1 MADNLT
7 ALANTGSGT
16 DVLATDEIAGVH
28 YPRSKVGFGADGAY
42 IDVSDANKLP
52 VLSTNIAQRIR
63 SACESYP
70 DTSFWEETALASG
83 DFILARGNT
92 GGAGWIEISKDPTAA
107 DTETVLSVI
116 EPIHMPIRINA
127 MVSMTHR
134 NAGEHNALIQ
144 FVSDDEADGQ
154 ALLPMPEPVEI
165 LNASQAT
172 TVITINFATA
182 PTTPF
187 RIGQVVSTYGFV
199 DTRLNVNSATVATIP
214 SATQITLV
222 GNDYAFTSTTI
233 GSTNGNGLAFI
244 ERYDQMG
251 GARNGV
257 SIVHGSATVTQR
269 RFYTRSQGGVSR
281 PSGTLAGSH
290 HVTTG
295 TDLSTALATGYGVDA
310 WGAPLETVLMASR
323 DAVLVQDRATDSNA
337 AYSVRYRSTQ
347 VVPNPARTY
356 RVRFRVRSTP
366 SLTRPMAKIVSV
378 SKAGSTTATV
388 TTDGP
393 HGLTTGNF
401 VGAYGVRDQ
410 TNFANLTTGAACT
423 VTGTNTFTVVWGSS
437 VTATSYGGFVMR
449 VQGQQALGGAIAQVA
464 QSVSRTNNILS
475 LVGNATWAAPAVIGN
490 IVQLHGVRD
499 NSTGADLGLDG
510 AYVVTNIATTTL
522 TLTPVPGQAP
532 TGGDITSTNCGGG
545 VIQRLGFRI
554 HAIMAVDYEPILSE
568 PTFKGNTDAGEAQTV
583 AGSVSV
589 SGTVTSNIGT
599 GTLAAVTSANL
610 GIPGTIADVA
620 SAALTTT
627 TTTAA
632 LTPTFGTS
640 YQVNIPVTAV
650 TGTTPTLDVGIEES
664 DDAGTNW
671 FRVYDFPRIT
681 ATGIYRSP
689 KLPLTGNRVRYV
701 QTVAGTTPSFTRA
714 INRLQN
720 SDNPEMIRQRIDRSL
735 ASAQA
740 LNAVTPSLNVEN
752 CRSAQLLITAGAI
765 TTTAPA
771 LQLEGSDDNGVTWYA
786 IGAPLTAVASSTVR
800 VVVVDVHSQLIRAR
814 VSTAGVA
821 ATLTHVLIKGF

>member
-1 MADNLT
+1 MALRN
-7 ALANTGSGT
+7 AFES
-16 DVLATDEIAGVH
+16 LATEATLEEINAKTPALSNGM
-28 YPRSKVGFGADGAY
+28 
-42 IDVSDANKLP
+42 LP

-92 GGAGWIEISKDPTAA
+92 GGAGWIEISKSPFNVDS
-107 DTETVLSVI
+107 ETVLSVI

-134 NAGEHNALIQ
+134 NAGQQIAQME
-144 FVSDDEADGQ
+144 FVSNDAADGF
-154 ALLPMPEPVEI
+154 ALLDAPVPVEI
-165 LNASQAT
+165 LDASQT
-172 TVITINFATA
+172 TTTITINFATA
-182 PTTPF
+182 PAVPF
-187 RIGQVVSTYGFV
+187 RIGQVVSVYGFV
-199 DTRLNVNSATVATIP
+199 DTRLNVNSATVATVP
-214 SATQITLV
+214 TATQITLV
-222 GNDYAFTSTTI
+222 GNDYGFTSTTI
-233 GSTNGNGLAFI
+233 GTTLGSGAAFI
-244 ERYDQMG
+244 ERVDLLDR
-251 GARNGV
+251 ARNGV
-257 SIVHGSATVTQR
+257 SIVHGNATVTNR
-269 RFYTRSQGGVSR
+269 RYYVRSQGGLAR

-290 HVTTG
+290 QVSTG
-295 TDLSTALATGYGVDA
+295 TDTATAAATGYDVDA
-310 WGAPLETVLMASR
+310 WLPPLETVLLASR
-323 DAVLVQDRATDSNA
+323 DGVYVQDRAPDANNVYT
-337 AYSVRYRSTQ
+337 VRYRSTQ
-347 VVPNPARTY
+347 IIPNPARTY
-356 RVRFRVRSTP
+356 KARFRVRSTP

-410 TNFANLTTGAACT
+410 TNFANLTTGAQCT
-423 VTGTNTFTVVWGSS
+423 VTGTNTFTVVWGAS
-437 VTATSYGGFVMR
+437 VTATSYGGFIMR
-449 VQGQQALGGAIAQVA
+449 VQGQQPLGGAIAQVA
-464 QSVSRTNNILS
+464 QSVSRTNNIVS

-490 IVQLHGVRD
+490 IIQLHGCRD
-499 NSTGADLGLDG
+499 NTAGADLGLDG
-510 AYVVTNIATTTL
+510 AYVVTNLATTTL

-545 VIQRLGFRI
+545 VVQRLGFRI
-554 HAIMAVDYEPILSE
+554 HAFMAVDYEPLLME
-568 PTFKGNTDAGEAQTV
+568 PTFKGNTDPGEAQMIN
-583 AGSVSV
+583 GSVGV

-627 TTTAA
+627 ATTAA

-752 CRSAQLLITAGAI
+752 CRRVQLLITAGTI

-786 IGAPLTAVASSTVR
+786 IGTPLTAVASSSVR
-800 VVVVDVHSQLIRAR
+800 AVTVDVNSQLIRAR
-814 VSTAGVA
+814 VSTAGSGA
-821 ATLTHVLIKGF
+821 SLTYVLLKGF